1 MAVFEFA
8 AGKTDGTFIRFSL
21 KIPLGALVMLRMLL
35 T

>member
-8 AGKTDGTFIRFSL
+8 AGKTDGMFIRFSL
-21 KIPLGALVMLRMLL
+21 KIPIGALMMLRMHL